1 MSMYSIRLWK
11 NLNEL
16 FGQPK
21 VGTLGWKLKLL
32 ELLELLHDAL
42 LNVILYSHFGS
53 LIGFVLK
60 I

>member
-1 MSMYSIRLWK
+1 MYSIRLWK
-11 NLNEL
+11 NPNEL

-21 VGTLGWKLKLL
+21 VGTLGWKL